1 MEWSMPPPRC
11 EISPPEKRTKEMKE
25 KSLVGHQNLRPSGVR
40 PRARAA
46 PLSHDDSA
54 SHSNLNKMLLVS
66 PRCGRTDGVS
76 GCIGEMR
83 SSGDGD
89 TLQPKTFLPSLSRA
103 ARLLSPPS
111 FFSPVPHCPSIRT
124 DRLDRPCGH
133 CGGQSRD
140 DRWPAKF
147 LTSLEAPSL
156 CS

>member
-1 MEWSMPPPRC
+1 MSVTK
-11 EISPPEKRTKEMKE
+11 IS
-25 KSLVGHQNLRPSGVR
+25 VR
-40 PRARAA
+40 PASGPARAA

-124 DRLDRPCGH
+124 DRLDRRVRVHAGTAV
-133 CGGQSRD
+133 
-140 DRWPAKF
+140 AKAMEMIDGPQN
-147 LTSLEAPSL
+147 S
-156 CS
+156 

>member
-1 MEWSMPPPRC
+1 MVNAAAAMRDIATGEEEDEGDEGEVACR
-11 EISPPEKRTKEMKE
+11 SP
-25 KSLVGHQNLRPSGVR
+25 KSPSVRRPA
-40 PRARAA
+40 PAARAA

-111 FFSPVPHCPSIRT
+111 FFSPVPHCPSVYSYRSP
-124 DRLDRPCGH
+124 RP
-133 CGGQSRD
+133 SVRALW
-140 DRWPAKF
+140 WPK
-147 LTSLEAPSL
+147 PR
-156 CS
+156 